1 MSHSDTARNEN
12 ASLKADTIL
21 ALLLEELRDTPGLS
35 GIVLGGSRGRG
46 AATPT
51 SDIDLGLYYDSENPI
66 DLRHLRAIAARI
78 DDEHRQDVLTDF
90 GGWGPRING
99 GGWLVVQGM
108 HVDFLYRN
116 LRAVERSITES
127 RAGRVSIDYQPGHP
141 HGFTTA
147 MYMSE
152 IALCRVLWDP
162 AGEVQRLKALTTPYP
177 RQLQEGI
184 VRSFFWE
191 IDFAIQ
197 NAAKAAGR
205 GDVSYVAG
213 CCFRAVSCLLQ
224 VLFALNTCYWMN
236 EKGAVVLANAF
247 PLVPTRLAERIGE
260 IYTLLAPESAN
271 LKTALERLEVLR
283 QETQALL
290 IAQGLPA

>member
-1 MSHSDTARNEN
+1 M
-12 ASLKADTIL
+12 KADTIL

-108 HVDFLYRN
+108 HVDFLYRD
-116 LRAVERSITES
+116 LRAVERSIIES

-236 EKGAVVLANAF
+236 EKGAVVLANVF

-283 QETQALL
+283 KETQALL